1 LLATVAAQSNAGFDF
16 TYALDA
22 TEGLA
27 KLQAPG
33 NAVRLVLLDIKMP
46 SLDGKHVLN
55 EIRRNQDLRHLP
67 VVVFSS
73 SDAPTDVRSS
83 YQFGANAYIRKP
95 VDLDGWRAFVTQ
107 LEQFWL
113 KTATLP

>member
-1 LLATVAAQSNAGFDF
+1 
-16 TYALDA
+16 
-22 TEGLA
+22 
-27 KLQAPG
+27 
-33 NAVRLVLLDIKMP
+33 
-46 SLDGKHVLN
+46 
-55 EIRRNQDLRHLP
+55 
-67 VVVFSS
+67 
-73 SDAPTDVRSS
+73 VRSS